1 MERKKTGGKARNT
14 GKSLKVQRGAI
25 NASVLTLLVAG
36 AALAGLLI
44 YGWQSGQ
51 ELPLW
56 PALAV
61 AAVNVIAAMKVA
73 MDTRNARKA
82 PPRN

>member
-1 MERKKTGGKARNT
+1 MERKE
-14 GKSLKVQRGAI
+14 RGAI

-73 MDTRNARKA
+73 MDVKKTRGQ
-82 PPRN
+82 PPRS